1 MRASDS
7 LTGTSTEALVNI
19 ALEDVNDNPPVFERD
34 VYSVSISE
42 AVATGTEVIKV
53 KATDKDSPNSV
64 NSKIQYRWVFSAFKG
79 SLTGMNRLL
88 HR

>member
-64 NSKIQYRWVFSAFKG
+64 NSKIQYRWVFCAF
-79 SLTGMNRLL
+79 
-88 HR
+88 